1 MEKIERISCGN
12 GNCYIISDGENAV
25 LVDTHRKEYRE
36 KILNA
41 CKPYKMRLLVLTHGH
56 VDHVQNAAFL
66 AKELHIPIAMCR
78 EDADLIKDNMLQP
91 LEAQSIMGKI
101 VLSVSIKSFQKDMIP
116 PFSPDIWLS
125 EGDTLDDY
133 GIPAKIISVP
143 GHTNGSIAIDV
154 ADKYLIVGDAL
165 MNMFYP
171 SVSLL
176 YHDKKVMLKS
186 AEKISKLG
194 ERIIYFGH
202 GKPLSNRI
210 WVKGDK
216 SK

>member
-1 MEKIERISCGN
+1 MEKVERIPCGN
-12 GNCYIISDGENAV
+12 GNCYMISNGGNAV
-25 LVDTHRKEYRE
+25 LVDTCRKEYRE

-56 VDHVQNAAFL
+56 MDHVQNAAFL
-66 AKELHIPIAMCR
+66 SEKLQIPVAMCR
-78 EDADLIKDNMLQP
+78 EDANLIKDNMQQP

-101 VLSVSIKSFQKDMIP
+101 VLEVSVKSFEKDTIP

-125 EGDTLDDY
+125 EGSLLDDY
-133 GIPAKIISVP
+133 GISAQIISVP

-154 ADKYLIVGDAL
+154 AGEYLIVGDAL

-176 YHDKKVMLKS
+176 YHDRELMLKS
-186 AEKISKLG
+186 AERIGRLG
-194 ERIIYFGH
+194 KRVIYFGH
-202 GKPLSNRI
+202 GKPLSNRV
-210 WVKGDK
+210 WVKEKDV
-216 SK
+216 

>member
-1 MEKIERISCGN
+1 MEKVERIPCGN
-12 GNCYIISDGENAV
+12 GNCYIISNGENAV
-25 LVDTHRKEYRE
+25 LADTCRKEYRE

-66 AKELHIPIAMCR
+66 SEKLQIPIAMCR
-78 EDADLIKDNMLQP
+78 EDADLIKNNMVQP

-101 VLSVSIKSFQKDMIP
+101 VLAASIKSFQKDIIP
-116 PFSPDIWLS
+116 SFSPDIWLS
-125 EGDTLDDY
+125 EGDSLDDY
-133 GIPAKIISVP
+133 GISAKIISVP
-143 GHTNGSIAIDV
+143 GHTNGSIAID
-154 ADKYLIVGDAL
+154 AAEKYLIVGDAL

-176 YHDKKVMLKS
+176 YHDKGVMLKS
-186 AEKISKLG
+186 AERISGMG

-202 GKPLSNRI
+202 GKPLSNRT
-210 WVKGDK
+210 WVKA
-216 SK
+216 

>member
-1 MEKIERISCGN
+1 MEKIERIPCGN
-12 GNCYIISDGENAV
+12 GNCYIISNGENAI
-25 LVDTHRKEYRE
+25 LVDTCREKHRE

-41 CKPYKMRLLVLTHGH
+41 CKPYKIRLLVLTHGH
-56 VDHVQNAAFL
+56 MDHVQNAAFL
-66 AKELHIPIAMCR
+66 SEKLHIPVAMCR

-91 LEAQSIMGKI
+91 LEAKSIIGKI
-101 VLSVSIKSFQKDMIP
+101 VLAVSIKSFQKDMIP

-125 EGDTLDDY
+125 EGDSLDGY
-133 GIPAKIISVP
+133 GISAKIISVP

-154 ADKYLIVGDAL
+154 AKKHLIVGDAL

-176 YHDKKVMLKS
+176 YHDKGVMLES
-186 AEKISKLG
+186 AERISKLG

-202 GKPLSNRI
+202 GKPLDNRM
-210 WVKGDK
+210 WVKA
-216 SK
+216 